1 MSKIE
6 DEVCELIQARAEVGK
21 AKYGVTMEREDL
33 THDEWLE
40 HLQNE
45 LMDAVVYLQRL
56 RTREQTLEM
65 KLRELI
71 QRSSLN
77 VATDLE
83 ALLDEVSATDAHLTE
98 EQLRA
103 KWGLW
108 WCGDCLPD
116 VHIERR
122 EGCCPYCGIEVSE

>member
-56 RTREQTLEM
+56 RTREQTLEE
-65 KLRELI
+65 KLREAAKRCGGI
-71 QRSSLN
+71 HE
-77 VATDLE
+77 LE
-83 ALLDEVSATDAHLTE
+83 ALLDEVSE
-98 EQLRA
+98 
-103 KWGLW
+103 
-108 WCGDCLPD
+108 
-116 VHIERR
+116 
-122 EGCCPYCGIEVSE
+122 